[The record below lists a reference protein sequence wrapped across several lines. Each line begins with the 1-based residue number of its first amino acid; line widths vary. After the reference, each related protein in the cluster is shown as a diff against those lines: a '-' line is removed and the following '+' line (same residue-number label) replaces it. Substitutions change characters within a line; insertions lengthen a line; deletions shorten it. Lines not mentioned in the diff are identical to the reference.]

1 MAEMVIHRDRIPD
14 IGALKGL
21 CPFGAIIAEPDR
33 VAITAACRMCK
44 LCIKNGPPGAFELVK
59 DDADL
64 VDKRK
69 WRGIAV
75 YIDQTGG
82 EVHPV
87 SLELV
92 GKARE
97 LAAKISHPVYAVL
110 IGNALSAQAVSLL
123 RYGIDRIYLYEH
135 PALEHFRIE
144 PYTAV
149 FEDFIR
155 RSTPSVV
162 LVGGTTIGR
171 SLAPRT
177 AARFR
182 TGLTADCTSLDIQ
195 DSTDLD
201 QIRPAF
207 GGNIMAHIRTPRHR
221 PQFATV
227 RYKIFSAPTPVAAPT
242 GQIIAVAP
250 TAAMLQSRIDVLA
263 THRKEPVRNI
273 EDADVLVV
281 AGHGLQRSDR
291 MVWLEQIAAQ
301 LGGMLGGTRP
311 VIEAGWLEPRR
322 QIGLSGRTVKPKLII
337 TCAVSGSIQF
347 VAGMRGAERIIAINT
362 DPNAP
367 VFKVAHTAI
376 VGDVCEVLPSLLKKM
391 KGG

>member
-1 MAEMVIHRDRIPD
+1 MAEMVVHPDKIPD
-14 IGALKGL
+14 AQCLKGL
-21 CPFGAIIAEPDR
+21 CPFGAILIEAGA
-33 VAITAACRMCK
+33 VVITEACRMCR

-59 DDADL
+59 DEPASL
-64 VDKRK
+64 DKQK

-75 YIDQTGG
+75 YIDQTDG
-82 EVHPV
+82 EIHPV

-110 IGNALSAQAVSLL
+110 IGNALSAQAAALL
-123 RYGIDRIYLYEH
+123 RYGIDRLYLYEH

-149 FEDFIR
+149 FEDFIKR
-155 RSTPSVV
+155 CKPSVV
-162 LVGGTTIGR
+162 LVGGTAIGR

-177 AARFR
+177 AARFQ

-227 RYKIFSAPTPVAAPT
+227 RYKIFSAPEPVAAPS
-242 GQIIAVAP
+242 GKIIPVVP
-250 TAAMLQSRIDVLA
+250 TDAMLKSRIEVLSS
-263 THRKEPVRNI
+263 HRKEPVKNI
-273 EDADVLVV
+273 EDADVLLV

-291 MVWLEQIAAQ
+291 LVWLEQMAEQ
-301 LGGMLGGTRP
+301 LGGMVGGTRP

-337 TCAVSGSIQF
+337 TCGVSGSIQF
-347 VAGMRGAERIIAINT
+347 VAGMRGSEQIIAINT
-362 DPNAP
+362 DPDASI
-367 VFKVAHTAI
+367 FKVAHTAI
-376 VGDVCEVLPSLLKKM
+376 VGDVCEVLPSLLKKI
-391 KGG
+391 KGE